1 LEKFDDPTEKSS
13 TQEAKTKTNTT
24 LLEKFD
30 DPTEQSSTQ
39 EAKTIPP
46 TQTHERSLSWLNWYT
61 HFK

>member
-1 LEKFDDPTEKSS
+1 MIQQKNRRHKR
-13 TQEAKTKTNTT
+13 QKQKQNTT